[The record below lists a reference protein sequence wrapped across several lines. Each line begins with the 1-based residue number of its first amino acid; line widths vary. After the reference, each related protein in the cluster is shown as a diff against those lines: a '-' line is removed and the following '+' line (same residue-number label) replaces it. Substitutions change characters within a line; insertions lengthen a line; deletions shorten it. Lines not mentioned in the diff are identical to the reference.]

1 MNLQDIRKNIDQI
14 DTQIL
19 SLLNE
24 RTALAQEV
32 GKIKKASGQAVFA
45 PEREELLLAQLEKK
59 NKGPVSNPTLR
70 AIYREIL
77 SSSRAMQKRLNI
89 SYLGP
94 EASYCHQAALERFGS
109 SDQYLPA
116 RTTAEI
122 FSMVQRNEADVCVV
136 PIENSIEGGVNAT
149 HDALVSTDLTICGEI
164 YLHVCHMLMAL
175 PGTRT
180 IKKIYAHPQ
189 SLGQCRQWLLKNY
202 PTADLV
208 EVSSNSAGAL
218 RAMET
223 EGSAAIASQF
233 AARHYGLKVL
243 HQNIQDVARNLTR
256 FLILSR
262 NAPSKS
268 RNDKTSLLF
277 TVSHE
282 VGALGQVLEFFSQN
296 KLNMEKI
303 ESRPAVQKE
312 WEYLF
317 FVDVKG
323 HSQQANLRRAL
334 TQIRRKTLWLKILG
348 SYPQANKNV

>member
-1 MNLQDIRKNIDQI
+1 LEIRKKIDQI
-14 DTQIL
+14 DTQVL
-19 SLLNE
+19 ELLNN
-24 RTALAQEV
+24 RTEWAQAV
-32 GKIKKASGQAVFA
+32 GQIKKASGQAVFA
-45 PEREELLLAQLEKK
+45 PEREELLLSQLEKK
-59 NKGPVSNPTLR
+59 NKGPISNPTLR

-77 SSSRAMQKRLNI
+77 SSSRAMQKSLSI

-109 SDQYLPA
+109 SDIYLPA
-116 RTTAEI
+116 RSIPEI
-122 FSMVQRNEADVCVV
+122 FAMIQRNEADACVV

-164 YLHVCHMLMAL
+164 YLHVKHMLMVSNDCKEV
-175 PGTRT
+175 
-180 IKKIYAHPQ
+180 KKIYGHTQ
-189 SLGQCRQWLLKNY
+189 SLGQCRQWLMKYY
-202 PTADLV
+202 PAADLL
-208 EVSSNSAGAL
+208 EVSSNSAGAQ
-218 RAMET
+218 RVMEDD
-223 EGSAAIASQF
+223 SAAAIASHF
-233 AARHYGLKVL
+233 AARHYGLKIL

-262 NAPSKS
+262 TPPNKS

-282 VGALGQVLEFFSQN
+282 VGALTQVLDFFSQN
-296 KLNMEKI
+296 KLNLEKI
-303 ESRPAVQKE
+303 ESRPAMQKE

-323 HSQQANLRRAL
+323 HSQQANLKRAL